1 MPTVVLTDRTV
12 ASARAETG
20 RLELWDLRI
29 PGLCLRVTSRGVKTW
44 IFRYRTPDGRQPRY
58 TIGQVPAFGLKDARV
73 RAAEIDKEVSLGGD
87 PATDRRQARIEVP
100 ATPKT
105 FNELADLYFNACES
119 GEWKPKG
126 KRKKDGVIKG
136 EKARLD
142 LHVRPI
148 LGERPITSISRPD
161 LKSLL
166 REMVK
171 KGIHA
176 QTNLT
181 QAVVR
186 QIFNYAISE
195 DFVLINPAMGFPRF
209 GEQSPR
215 SRIWSDEELA
225 ALWASL
231 DDPAG
236 LFDEEGGVIHI
247 SEPLRIAIKLLILL
261 GQRRAEVIG
270 MERAELD
277 LKART
282 WVVRAQR
289 MKGGRAHL
297 VPLTDEAVALIE
309 RAMLLADEERATP
322 SAYVF
327 TTTRREDKAIKPAS
341 VTHAMARLRVGLG
354 IEGPTVHDLRRTV
367 STNLTSERCGVAPFI
382 RSKVLGHIDAGGGA
396 MVSVV
401 HYDANTYVSEK
412 RRALE
417 IWTAVLLAVVNAT
430 PG

>member
-12 ASARAETG
+12 ASAKAETG
-20 RLELWDLRI
+20 RLELWDLRT

-105 FNELADLYFNACES
+105 FNELADLYFAACES

-148 LGERPITSISRPD
+148 LGERPMTSITRPD

-166 REMVK
+166 RDMVK

-195 DFVLINPAMGFPRF
+195 DLVLINPAMGFPRF
-209 GEQSPR
+209 GEQAPR

-225 ALWASL
+225 ALWDYL
-231 DDPAG
+231 DGPTK
-236 LFDEEGGVIHI
+236 LFDDTGKVIHI
-247 SEPLRIAIKLLILL
+247 SEPVRIAIKLLILL

-277 LKART
+277 LKTRT
-282 WVVRAQR
+282 WLVRAHR

-309 RAMLLADEERATP
+309 RAMLLADEGRQAP

-327 TTTRREDKAIKPAS
+327 TTTRKEDKPIKPAS
-341 VTHAMARLRVGLG
+341 VTHAMGRLRVGLG
-354 IEGPTVHDLRRTV
+354 IEGLTVHDLRRTV

-382 RSKVLGHIDAGGGA
+382 RSKVLGHLDAGGGA

-417 IWTAVLLAVVNAT
+417 IWAAVLVAIVSSTLK
-430 PG
+430 

>member
-12 ASARAETG
+12 ASAKAETG
-20 RLELWDLRI
+20 RLELWDLRT

-105 FNELADLYFNACES
+105 FNELADLYFAACES

-148 LGERPITSISRPD
+148 LGERPITSITRPD

-166 REMVK
+166 RDMVK

-195 DFVLINPAMGFPRF
+195 DLVLINPAMGFPRF
-209 GEQSPR
+209 GEQAPR

-225 ALWASL
+225 ALWDYL
-231 DDPAG
+231 DGPTK
-236 LFDEEGGVIHI
+236 LFDDTGKVIHI
-247 SEPLRIAIKLLILL
+247 SEPVRIAIKLLILL

-282 WVVRAQR
+282 WLVRAHR

-309 RAMLLADEERATP
+309 RAMLLADEGRQAP

-327 TTTRREDKAIKPAS
+327 TTTRKEDKPIKPAS
-341 VTHAMARLRVGLG
+341 VTHAMGRLRVGLG
-354 IEGPTVHDLRRTV
+354 IEGLTVHDIRRTV

-382 RSKVLGHIDAGGGA
+382 RSKVLGHLDAGGGA

-417 IWTAVLLAVVNAT
+417 IWAAVLVAIVSSTLK
-430 PG
+430 